1 MKVAIPTYARIM
13 RKVKRSED
21 ALKHLLRYQEYINT
35 AEYSYL
41 LGCCYQ
47 ECGENLKALLTLVK
61 VTQMADIDM
70 LGEAAYDVYVRIM
83 ILHNLSGNQEG
94 VMFFKQRLEEYGL
107 SHGRKIVF
115 Q

>member
-1 MKVAIPTYARIM
+1 MKVAIPAYARIM

-21 ALKHLLRYQEYINT
+21 ALKHLLRYQEFVNT
-35 AEYSYL
+35 AEFSYL

-47 ECGENLKALLTLVK
+47 ECGEKLKALLTLVK